1 MQSQKESILSRE
13 QRTGVRDVA
22 ARRAFNRALIG
33 GSDDD
38 ECGADVAERINA
50 RHTQV
55 GFRRF
60 KCNEKKCRY
69 DEDTKTCVSPK
80 LERLLKDLAD
90 TRAKLEASRARQAKL
105 DRDLEKEKLN
115 IEELDRTKRDINE
128 VAEFVRKFLTDWPRI
143 LDSPR
148 EERVSKI
155 DELISSYE
163 AIRDE
168 TTNEKLREKVQEFIQ
183 LVLKERSDFDKIA
196 RNESK

>member
-1 MQSQKESILSRE
+1 M
-13 QRTGVRDVA
+13 RDVA

-105 DRDLEKEKLN
+105 DRDLEKKSSTSSSWTGPKETS
-115 IEELDRTKRDINE
+115 TKSRN
-128 VAEFVRKFLTDWPRI
+128 
-143 LDSPR
+143 
-148 EERVSKI
+148 
-155 DELISSYE
+155 SSV
-163 AIRDE
+163 
-168 TTNEKLREKVQEFIQ
+168 N
-183 LVLKERSDFDKIA
+183 S
-196 RNESK
+196 